1 LLQTVSSRL
10 GISWKYDKG
19 RITFFYL
26 ETRSFPITYMDSNV
40 AYNSKVVSGTMSSS
54 GSTGSTSSGGMTGD
68 ASNTQTTTV
77 EMKSSLYND
86 LKSEVSSM
94 LTPGTGRMYLST
106 GSLTV
111 TDTPD
116 VLDSVQEIVNKRNNE
131 MSRQVVLNVEIL
143 SIKKSSQ
150 EQAGI

>member
-1 LLQTVSSRL
+1 
-10 GISWKYDKG
+10 
-19 RITFFYL
+19 
-26 ETRSFPITYMDSNV
+26 
-40 AYNSKVVSGTMSSS
+40 MSSS

-150 EQAGI
+150 NRRESTGTQYLMMVILV

>member
-1 LLQTVSSRL
+1 
-10 GISWKYDKG
+10 
-19 RITFFYL
+19 
-26 ETRSFPITYMDSNV
+26 
-40 AYNSKVVSGTMSSS
+40 
-54 GSTGSTSSGGMTGD
+54 
-68 ASNTQTTTV
+68 
-77 EMKSSLYND
+77 
-86 LKSEVSSM
+86 
-94 LTPGTGRMYLST
+94 RMYLST

-150 EQAGI
+150 EQAGIDWNEVFNDGHLGLSLGGSFGNAA

>member
-1 LLQTVSSRL
+1 
-10 GISWKYDKG
+10 
-19 RITFFYL
+19 
-26 ETRSFPITYMDSNV
+26 
-40 AYNSKVVSGTMSSS
+40 
-54 GSTGSTSSGGMTGD
+54 
-68 ASNTQTTTV
+68 
-77 EMKSSLYND
+77 
-86 LKSEVSSM
+86 
-94 LTPGTGRMYLST
+94 MYLST

-150 EQAGI
+150 NRRESTGTQYLMMVILV